1 MRHLILRICC
11 LLLLITSIG
20 VIPPQTAQAAGD
32 LTRRSFC
39 RLNTTLVTWGG
50 GSALHANGLLYVA
63 KSISPMSSITTKSYI
78 AVFAIDPESAGSISN
93 GGDTTCNVVAVY
105 NDASDNYTRYS
116 VLLNPSVLA
125 SDSQG
130 NIYVGRGSAGYFRML
145 YIPAS
150 ATISTPFAGLVAKN
164 VPYGIQKNSYTYSAM
179 AVTDDYAVVSMSGWN
194 PGEIFDIRYGILPMS
209 SIQNSGPLQINAT
222 WNSLGTGNGPLDSFV
237 GMPNGKFFLSG
248 GVVRGG
254 GVQVIGAA
262 FLNPANGAL
271 TNPFNQSLSGV
282 GTIDCR
288 AVGLGFS
295 NIFGCVSPTA
305 VMGADDNLYFT
316 AHIIERSGSGR
327 GNVAWRYNIATNEWK
342 GLGNLPKPTLI
353 PYLNNLE
360 CYGGMEIAADA
371 DGNVMAAMNGEF
383 GTKETRLALLRDGVW
398 SEGRPNYQYAAF
410 GRPNIDVITVGGDPR
425 VSLIY
430 TVMNGSY
437 NTLWWATYSAPL
449 NVVSSRCK
457 PSVVLE
463 SGSYFINKTAASG
476 TIYTAASCT
485 ATRYVAVA
493 STSATPPTTVNSS
506 DIKPFSK
513 DNGNFTV
520 NGLATGIN
528 YIHVRL
534 YDTTNALESWVT
546 NSVYVDNDNA
556 VAATVAINNGN
567 SIPNYKD
574 TWNMRASTYTAKGYT
589 RSLIGSLNI
598 TGVTDNSGLMSYAI
612 NDQPAVNFDTN
623 NINLP
628 IPVNFNNITSTVGIT
643 LTLIDG
649 AGNSEVRGIRP
660 LTYDVTP
667 PTVSA
672 APTAT
677 FTSASDV
684 FSGTIGLSSG
694 TITDDVYSASGRQ
707 YWGVWVANA
716 KCSGDGSTCPADTA
730 SQLRWGA
737 VPVTDPTAISWNLLN
752 GMSQAP
758 ESGLYRTYIRFLDG
772 AGNASTTAVT
782 VDTTITV
789 TPSKVFMPLAFSQ
802 R

>member
-20 VIPPQTAQAAGD
+20 IITPQTAQAAGD

-39 RLNTTLVTWGG
+39 RLNTSLVTWGG
-50 GSALHANGLLYVA
+50 GSAIHANGLLYVA
-63 KSISPMSSITTKSYI
+63 KSISPVSSITTKSYI

-93 GGDTTCNVVAVY
+93 DGNTVCNVVGVY
-105 NDASDNYTRYS
+105 QDASDNWTRYS

-125 SDSQG
+125 NDSQG
-130 NIYVGRGSAGYFRML
+130 NIYVGRGSAGYFRLL

-150 ATISTPFAGLVAKN
+150 APANNPFSGLVTKT
-164 VPYGIQKNSYTYSAM
+164 VPYGISKNSYTYSAL

-209 SIQNSGPLQINAT
+209 SVQSTSMPQINVQ
-222 WNSLGTGNGPLDSFV
+222 WSSLGAGNGPLDSFV

-248 GVVRGG
+248 GIVRGG
-254 GVQVIGAA
+254 TQVIGAA
-262 FLNPANGAL
+262 FLNPATGAL
-271 TNPFNQSLSGV
+271 TQAFNQSLSGV
-282 GTIDCR
+282 GIVSCATP
-288 AVGLGFS
+288 GLGFT
-295 NIFGCVSPTA
+295 NIFSCTTPTA

-316 AHIIERSGSGR
+316 AHIVQRSGSGR

-342 GLGNLPKPTLI
+342 GLGDLPKPTLI

-383 GTKETRLALLRDGVW
+383 TNRETKLALLRNGVW
-398 SEGRPNYQYAAF
+398 STGNPSSVVAF

-430 TVMNGSY
+430 VVMNGSY

-457 PSVVLE
+457 PSVVVE
-463 SGSYFINKTAASG
+463 SGSYFVNKTTVSG
-476 TIYTAASCT
+476 TIYTGASCN
-485 ATRYVAVA
+485 AARYVAVA
-493 STSATPPTTVNSS
+493 STSATPPTTVNSG
-506 DIKPFSK
+506 DIKPFSR

-520 NGLATGIN
+520 SGLATGVN

-534 YDTTNALESWVT
+534 YDSTSALENWVT
-546 NSVYVDNDNA
+546 NSVYVDTDTT

-574 TWNMRASTYTAKGYT
+574 TWSMRASSYTASDYT

-598 TGVTDNSGLMSYAI
+598 TGVTDNAGLMSYAI
-612 NDQPAVNFDTN
+612 NDQPAVNFDSN
-623 NINLP
+623 NINKP
-628 IPVNFNNITSTVGIT
+628 IPVNFNTITSTVGIT
-643 LTLIDG
+643 LTLTDG
-649 AGNSEVRGIRP
+649 AGNTEVRGIRP

-694 TITDDVYSASGRQ
+694 TITDDIYSASGRQ

-752 GMSQAP
+752 GLNQVP

>member
-1 MRHLILRICC
+1 MNMQHFILRICC

-20 VIPPQTAQAAGD
+20 IITPQTAQAAGD
-32 LTRRSFC
+32 LTRKSFC
-39 RLNTTLVTWGG
+39 RLSTNLVTWGG
-50 GSALHANGLLYVA
+50 GSAIHANGLLYVA
-63 KSISPMSSITTKSYI
+63 KSISPVSSITTKSYI
-78 AVFAIDPESAGSISN
+78 AVFAIDPESASN
-93 GGDTTCNVVAVY
+93 AGDTCTVVATY
-105 NDASDNYTRYS
+105 TDSSDNYTRYS

-130 NIYVGRGSAGYFRML
+130 NVYAGRGSAGYFRLL

-150 ATISTPFAGLVAKN
+150 ATVSAPFAGIASKN
-164 VPYGIQKNSYTYSAM
+164 VPYGVSKNSYTYSAL

-194 PGEIFDIRYGILPMS
+194 PGDLFDIRYGVLPMS
-209 SIQNSGPLQINAT
+209 SVQTSGSSTISVP
-222 WNSLGTGNGPLDSFV
+222 WKSFGVGNGPLDSFV

-248 GVVRGG
+248 GIVRG

-262 FLNPANGAL
+262 FLNPATGVL
-271 TNPFNQSLSGV
+271 TNAFNQSASGV
-282 GTIDCR
+282 GIIDCR
-288 AVGLGFS
+288 PVGLGFS
-295 NIFGCVSPTA
+295 SIFACTTPTA

-316 AHIIERSGSGR
+316 AHVVERSGSGR

-371 DGNVMAAMNGEF
+371 DGNVVAAMNGEF
-383 GTKETRLALLRDGVW
+383 SNKATNLALLRNGVW
-398 SEGRPNYQYAAF
+398 STANQNSKYVAF
-410 GRPNIDVITVGGDPR
+410 GRPNIDVITVGGEPR

-430 TVMNGSY
+430 VIMNGEY

-457 PSVVLE
+457 PSVVIE
-463 SGSYFINKTAASG
+463 SGAYFVNKTSVSG

-485 ATRYVAVA
+485 AARYVAVA

-506 DIKPFSK
+506 DIKPFSR

-520 NGLATGIN
+520 SGLVTGAN

-534 YDTTNALESWVT
+534 YDSTNALENWVT
-546 NSVYVDNDNA
+546 NSVYVDTDTT
-556 VAATVAINNGN
+556 VAATVTINNGN

-574 TWNMRASTYTAKGYT
+574 AWNMRASSYTASDYT

-598 TGVTDNSGLMSYAI
+598 TGVTDNAGLMSYAI
-612 NDQPAVNFDTN
+612 NDQPAVTFDSN

-628 IPVNFNNITSTVGIT
+628 IPVNFNSITSTVGIT
-643 LTLIDG
+643 LTLTDG
-649 AGNSEVRGIRP
+649 AGNTEVRGIRP

-694 TITDDVYSASGRQ
+694 TITDDIYSASGRQ